1 MVIDMMNSEIRIS
14 RVGESGKPDYDF
26 LSHKSMNSL
35 SEIVR
40 KCCKS

>member
-1 MVIDMMNSEIRIS
+1 MVIDMINSEIRIS
-14 RVGESGKPDYDF
+14 RVGESRKPAYGF

-35 SEIVR
+35 SGIVR